1 MCCKRQNRKIERKC
15 NCPVVNHG
23 EQVEQLSNWTAKVFL
38 YALLHMQERCC
49 SLCASVHV
57 LWSFLFMIQTF
68 SWHESDFVVG
78 KRVYYVCWAKK
89 RVTMMW
95 TSQIWHGVPHHSGE
109 VDDLIIGL
117 LAVRDKTSARTPSSV
132 HWWDLQAYC
141 QSWIRHTKHFI
152 QTVIAYMSHNVK
164 MCAQS
169 AVWIQ
174 LHIYTVYTF
183 QLKLRSEHI

>member
-1 MCCKRQNRKIERKC
+1 MANKLSSWVIERPRCFCMLYCVCKRD
-15 NCPVVNHG
+15 VVHC
-23 EQVEQLSNWTAKVFL
+23 VP
-38 YALLHMQERCC
+38 
-49 SLCASVHV
+49 
-57 LWSFLFMIQTF
+57 LFMSYGHF
-68 SWHESDFVVG
+68 CSWYRPFLDMNLTLWLARE
-78 KRVYYVCWAKK
+78 YTIYAEQKK

-95 TSQIWHGVPHHSGE
+95 TSQIWHRVPHHSGE

-141 QSWIRHTKHFI
+141 QSWIRHTKHFV

-169 AVWIQ
+169 AVWIK